1 MKITINDPHA
11 VGESAGSKKPDFM
24 LSNKV
29 CAQNIF
35 EILLLFDGC
44 FFFNTCEYIA
54 LYVIICIN
62 LSLHNNHTVVTN
74 HSTKN
79 LYSEEICL
87 ITLFVF
93 KSREKYFLGAGSSW
107 LYPFNQDSRVLQVH
121 AIVEYEAVEAAEK
134 AVSYSSHMK

>member
-74 HSTKN
+74 H
-79 LYSEEICL
+79 
-87 ITLFVF
+87 
-93 KSREKYFLGAGSSW
+93 
-107 LYPFNQDSRVLQVH
+107 
-121 AIVEYEAVEAAEK
+121 
-134 AVSYSSHMK
+134 

>member
-1 MKITINDPHA
+1 
-11 VGESAGSKKPDFM
+11 M

-29 CAQNIF
+29 CALNIF

-74 HSTKN
+74 H
-79 LYSEEICL
+79 
-87 ITLFVF
+87 
-93 KSREKYFLGAGSSW
+93 
-107 LYPFNQDSRVLQVH
+107 
-121 AIVEYEAVEAAEK
+121 
-134 AVSYSSHMK
+134 